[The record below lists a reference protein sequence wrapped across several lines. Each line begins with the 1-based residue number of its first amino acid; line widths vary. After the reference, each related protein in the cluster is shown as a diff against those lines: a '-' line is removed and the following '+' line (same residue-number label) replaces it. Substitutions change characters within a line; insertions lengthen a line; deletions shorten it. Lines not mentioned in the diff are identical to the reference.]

1 VEAPCLPGE
10 DAVFFRAMRR
20 AELDNIRETGRLRSA
35 DGMCMGKYLATSLE
49 DALAWARKF
58 QDLGWETEQIVLR
71 ITVPIDDA
79 RQIHA
84 HR

>member
-1 VEAPCLPGE
+1 
-10 DAVFFRAMRR
+10 
-20 AELDNIRETGRLRSA
+20 
-35 DGMCMGKYLATSLE
+35 MGKYLATSLE